1 MNKERILYQW
11 KSSGQIF
18 DDNFNGHK
26 IPHGLI
32 ILLQKICKNR
42 STISY

>member
-18 DDNFNGHK
+18 DDNFNGNK
-26 IPHGLI
+26 IPNRLI
-32 ILLQKICKNR
+32 IL
-42 STISY
+42 